1 MSAVIKVLKREPF
14 LIILGG
20 MVGFASTGA
29 IFMLGR
35 SLLTDPTICLKDK
48 KTNPLP
54 WLSLSQS
61 KNVKMVNFG
70 RDFSS
75 GIVKPTYIEPHSL
88 RTY

>member
-20 MVGFASTGA
+20 MVGFAATGA

-35 SLLTDPTICLKDK
+35 SLSTDPTICLRDK
-48 KTNPLP
+48 GTNPMP
-54 WLSLSQS
+54 WLNLPQN
-61 KNVKMVNFG
+61 KNIKMVNFG

-75 GIVKPTYIEPHSL
+75 GEVKPTYIRHDNN
-88 RTY
+88 